1 MRPLVLNCQGE
12 REKTAWQ
19 EAGEQSPCA
28 PRETKKSSGRGRRS
42 ERRGE
47 ERRREE
53 MGGEGTG
60 GEGKGGRRFPPAAGG
75 RRVARLRTEEA
86 GLGRRANRPPG
97 GWLRPAARFPG
108 AGGGDK

>member
-28 PRETKKSSGRGRRS
+28 PRETKKSPGRGRRS

-47 ERRREE
+47 ERLREE

-60 GEGKGGRRFPPAAGG
+60 GDGRGGERRKALPSRGWRAEGRSAPHGRSG
-75 RRVARLRTEEA
+75 ARA
-86 GLGRRANRPPG
+86 QG
-97 GWLRPAARFPG
+97 
-108 AGGGDK
+108 